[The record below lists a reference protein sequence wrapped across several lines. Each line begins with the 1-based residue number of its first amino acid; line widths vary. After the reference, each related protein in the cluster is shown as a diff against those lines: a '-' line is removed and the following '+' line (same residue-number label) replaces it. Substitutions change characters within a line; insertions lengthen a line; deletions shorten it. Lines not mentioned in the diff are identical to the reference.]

1 MKESLEQVNNKI
13 ESYINQIKVY
23 SDNIVSKN
31 TDVLD
36 SIMRDIKDE
45 VIDKDN
51 LDDSLLEHYF
61 LSLTNA
67 LYFISSQIEKMGFYD
82 DISKLNYKISY
93 NEAYAENKSLDVGNN
108 KKQTT
113 VDNQIAAENNSIEEQ
128 IMNIVYSRSYKIIKV
143 KIDSGY
149 EMVRTL
155 SKIISSRQQ
164 EKQLSM
170 MNKGGYNEFTR

>member
-1 MKESLEQVNNKI
+1 MKESLEQVNSKI
-13 ESYINQIKVY
+13 ENYINQIKVY
-23 SDNIVSKN
+23 SDSIISRN

-67 LYFISSQIEKMGFYD
+67 LYFISSQIERMGFYD
-82 DISKLNYKISY
+82 DISKLNYKLSY
-93 NEAYAENKSLDVGNN
+93 NEAYVENKSQDVGNN

-113 VDNQIAAENNSIEEQ
+113 VDNQIAAENSSVEEQ

-170 MNKGGYNEFTR
+170 INKGGYNEFTR

>member
-1 MKESLEQVNNKI
+1 MRESLENANSKI
-13 ESYINQIKVY
+13 ENYIEQIKTY
-23 SDNIVSKN
+23 SDNIISRN
-31 TDVLD
+31 TNVLD
-36 SIMRDIKDE
+36 SIMRDIKSE
-45 VIDKDN
+45 IIDNDSI
-51 LDDSLLEHYF
+51 DDSLLEHYF

-67 LYFISSQIEKMGFYD
+67 LYFINSQVENMGFYD
-82 DISKLNYKISY
+82 DISKLNYKIAY
-93 NEAYAENKSLDVGNN
+93 NEAFIQNKSKDIGNS

-113 VDNQIAAENNSIEEQ
+113 TDNQIAAENKSIEEQ
-128 IMNIVYSRSYKIIKV
+128 IMNIIYSRSYKIIKT

>member
-1 MKESLEQVNNKI
+1 MKESLEQVNSKI
-13 ESYINQIKVY
+13 ENYINQIKVY
-23 SDNIVSKN
+23 SDSIVSKN
-31 TDVLD
+31 TAVLD

-45 VIDKDN
+45 IIDKDN

-82 DISKLNYKISY
+82 DISKLNYKLSY
-93 NEAYAENKSLDVGNN
+93 NEAYVENKSQDVGNS

-113 VDNQIAAENNSIEEQ
+113 MDNQIAAENNSVEEQ